1 MRELGNAHC
10 RCTTH
15 PDGCGSVRQ
24 GAPRFGGNSWRILT
38 GLRRA
43 AAGLEDAIVATDCG
57 LTASA
62 AAAHALISSNP
73 GISQACLSVSLGL
86 DRASVVAIVD
96 RLERQSLTER
106 TVTPGDRRR
115 HSLYAK
121 PGAANPGPSLTNAL
135 DQALAQRLTPAES
148 ATLLRLLA
156 KLGGPAA
163 EEAEVEMRESA

>member
-24 GAPRFGGNSWRILT
+24 GAPRFGGDNWRILT

-43 AAGLEDAIVATDCG
+43 AAGLEDAIEATDTG

-96 RLERQSLTER
+96 RLERQDLTER

-121 PGAANPGPSLTNAL
+121 PGAASPGPRLTGAL
-135 DQALAQRLTPAES
+135 DQAIAGRLTPSEA
-148 ATLLRLLA
+148 AQLLRLLA
-156 KLGGPAA
+156 KLGGPAP
-163 EEAEVEMRESA
+163 EDVPLRETA